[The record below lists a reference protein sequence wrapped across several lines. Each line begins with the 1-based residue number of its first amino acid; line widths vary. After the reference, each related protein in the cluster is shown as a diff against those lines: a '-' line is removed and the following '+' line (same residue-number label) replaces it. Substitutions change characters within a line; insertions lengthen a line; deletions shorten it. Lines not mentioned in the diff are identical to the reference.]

1 MKNFIKNYQTL
12 LGSLL
17 LVVAIG
23 YSHFKIIEE
32 IQSKESRLAEEFS
45 VKLIA
50 DIDLL
55 AIKTDTDLG
64 MLIRNQKVVTDNQGL
79 ISSRLAYIA
88 ERQELMENHPHWIS
102 HLYD

>member
-17 LVVAIG
+17 LVVAIV

-32 IQSKESRLAEEFS
+32 IQSKESRVAEEFS

-55 AIKTDTDLG
+55 AIKIDTDIG
-64 MLIRNQKVVTDNQGL
+64 MLIENQRVITDNQGL
-79 ISSRLAYIA
+79 ISSRLAYIT

>member
-1 MKNFIKNYQTL
+1 MKKFIKNYQTL

-32 IQSKESRLAEEFS
+32 IQSKESRVAEEFS

-55 AIKTDTDLG
+55 AIKIDTDLG
-64 MLIRNQKVVTDNQGL
+64 MLIENQRVITDNQGL
-79 ISSRLAYIA
+79 ISSRLAYIT

>member
-32 IQSKESRLAEEFS
+32 IQSKESRVAEEFS
-45 VKLIA
+45 MKLIA

-55 AIKTDTDLG
+55 AIKIDTDLG
-64 MLIRNQKVVTDNQGL
+64 MLIENQRVITDNQGL
-79 ISSRLAYIA
+79 ISSRLAYIT

>member
-32 IQSKESRLAEEFS
+32 IQSKESRVAEEFS

-55 AIKTDTDLG
+55 AIKIDTDLG
-64 MLIRNQKVVTDNQGL
+64 MLIENQRVITDNQGL
-79 ISSRLAYIA
+79 ISSRLAYIT

>member
-32 IQSKESRLAEEFS
+32 IQSKESRVAEEFS

-55 AIKTDTDLG
+55 AIKIDTDIG
-64 MLIRNQKVVTDNQGL
+64 MLIENQRVITDNQGL
-79 ISSRLAYIA
+79 ISSRLAYIT